1 MTPRRTLALRCFVG
15 MFVALSAAL
24 LAGAT
29 PAQVALPPSAGM
41 PKLTEAERKAVLR
54 VSGIPDEPAEE
65 RQRRFAPLGR
75 HLEDSLAI
83 RVEYVV
89 APDYASV
96 VDGLAS
102 GALDLAWVTGY
113 HYLQA
118 RSRSAGTVTAL
129 VQREEDEWF
138 RAVFVARAGSGI
150 ERLED
155 LRGRDFVFGAATSA
169 TGHLMP
175 RYYLMQFGVDP
186 DTRLAKYFYSG
197 AHEATVN
204 HVAAGRAVAGSLNL
218 AVWKRLVA
226 EGRVDTT
233 VVDAFFETGR
243 FNDYVWAVSGH
254 LDAGRVERV
263 REALLRLDPVR
274 PEHDEILDLQRAS
287 RYIEVRERD
296 YEALGKA
303 ARAAGLLD

>member
-1 MTPRRTLALRCFVG
+1 MTPRRSSLPPFLAV
-15 MFVALSAAL
+15 MVVALSAVV
-24 LAGAT
+24 LAFAAA
-29 PAQVALPPSAGM
+29 AQVALPPSAGM
-41 PKLTEAERKAVLR
+41 PKLTEAERRAVLR
-54 VSGIPDEPAEE
+54 VSGIPDEPAAE

-75 HLEDSLAI
+75 HLEEALGI

-96 VDGLAS
+96 VDGLAD
-102 GALDLAWVTGY
+102 GALDLAWVTGF

-118 RSRSAGTVTAL
+118 RSRSNGGVTAL
-129 VQREEDEWF
+129 LQREEDEWF
-138 RAVFVARAGSGI
+138 RAVFVARGGSGI

-186 DTRLAKYFYSG
+186 ETQLAKYFYSG

-218 AVWKRLVA
+218 AAWKRMVA
-226 EGRVDTT
+226 DGRVDTA
-233 VVDAFFETGR
+233 VVDAFFETAR

-254 LDAGRVERV
+254 LDAGRTARV
-263 REALLRLDPVR
+263 KEALLRLDPAR
-274 PEHDEILDLQRAS
+274 PQDDEILDLQRAS
-287 RYIEVRERD
+287 RFIEVRARD
-296 YEALGKA
+296 YDALAKA
-303 ARAAGLLD
+303 ARAAGLLN